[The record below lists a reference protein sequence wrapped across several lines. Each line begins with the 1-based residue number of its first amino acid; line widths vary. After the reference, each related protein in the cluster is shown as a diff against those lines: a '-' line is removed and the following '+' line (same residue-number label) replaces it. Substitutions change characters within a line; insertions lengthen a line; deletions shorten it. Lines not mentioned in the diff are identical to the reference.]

1 MQDTAEFHLTT
12 QLGSAVSV
20 RACTLADLPAIL
32 AIEHAC
38 YPIPWSDTA
47 FLHELHNPHGRFLVA
62 EKVAEKVAK
71 KTRPAEQP
79 TEIAKKIV
87 GYLCSW
93 LIIDE
98 VHILNLAV
106 HPENRRCGIAQ
117 TLLGQTLIQAGQ
129 AGACSANLEVRQSNQ
144 AAIAVYRK
152 FGFETVTVRSQYY
165 ENGEDGLLMVCF
177 LKNKDKHRKQ

>member
-1 MQDTAEFHLTT
+1 MRDTAESHVKT

-32 AIEHAC
+32 TIEHAC
-38 YPIPWSDTA
+38 YPIPWNNTA
-47 FLHELHNPHGRFLVA
+47 FLHELHNPYGRFLVA
-62 EKVAEKVAK
+62 EKVAEK
-71 KTRPAEQP
+71 TRHAELS
-79 TEIAKKIV
+79 TEIA

-106 HPENRRCGIAQ
+106 HPNARRCGIAQ
-117 TLLGQTLIQAGQ
+117 MLLRQTLIQARQ
-129 AGACSANLEVRQSNQ
+129 AGACSANLEVRQSNR

-152 FGFETVTVRSQYY
+152 FGFETVTVRHKYY
-165 ENGEDGLLMVCF
+165 ENGEDGLLMVCS
-177 LKNKDKHRKQ
+177 LERLGA